1 MVKVAVV
8 GAGVSGL
15 SSLKCC
21 DEGLEPICFERSDD
35 IGGLWRFTETAGDG
49 KTRAYRSVMTN
60 TSKEMSCYSDFP
72 FQEDYSNYMNQA
84 KFWEYLH
91 AYTEHF
97 DLLKYVRFR
106 TTVCSIIKHP
116 DFFATGQ
123 WVVVTESEGNRE
135 TTVFDAVMICT
146 GLFLNALLPLE
157 SFPGIKKFQGQV
169 LHSQEYRIPEDFHGK
184 RILVIG
190 TGNTGGDVAVELGRV
205 AARVFLSTR
214 HGTWI
219 ISRLSHDGYPLDMML
234 TTRFRHL
241 IRWLLPS
248 AIWNRMMEK
257 QLNRWFNHENYGL
270 RRCKGQKLKLMVND
284 ELPSSILCGTVTV
297 KVKVQ
302 EFTETSAVFEDGT
315 VEDVNVV
322 IFATGYTSSFPY
334 LEEPTQSLCRQKI
347 FLHKYVFPSNLEK
360 STLALIGHVHLSG
373 SILTA
378 TELQARWVTRVF
390 KGLCEI
396 PPPSTLMA
404 SAAKKEQLIQRGVL
418 QDPNTERL
426 DYITYMDEL
435 ARSLGAK
442 PNILL
447 LFLKDPKLGLKVF
460 FGPCSPYQYRL
471 TGPGKWDG
479 ARKAILTQ
487 WDRVLKPLRT
497 RLAPE
502 PPSPPSTSKCLKVW
516 GPPILLA
523 AAAGVLICKFSF
535 LLGISR
541 IGLKEKSSAFLVSV
555 MRW

>member
-1 MVKVAVV
+1 
-8 GAGVSGL
+8 
-15 SSLKCC
+15 
-21 DEGLEPICFERSDD
+21 
-35 IGGLWRFTETAGDG
+35 
-49 KTRAYRSVMTN
+49 MTN

-72 FQEDYSNYMNQA
+72 FQEEYSNYMNQA
-84 KFWEYLH
+84 KFWEYLRT
-91 AYTEHF
+91 YTEHF
-97 DLLKYVRFR
+97 DLLKYIRFR
-106 TTVCSIIKHP
+106 TTVCSVMKHP
-116 DFFATGQ
+116 DFVTTGQ

-146 GLFLNALLPLE
+146 GLFLNAFLPLE

-169 LHSQEYRIPEDFHGK
+169 LHSQEYRTPEDFRGK

-190 TGNTGGDVAVELGRV
+190 TGNTGGDVAVELGRT

-214 HGTWI
+214 SGTWV
-219 ISRLSHDGYPLDMML
+219 ISRLSDDGYPLDL
-234 TTRFRHL
+234 INTTRFRHL

-248 AIWNRMMEK
+248 AIWSRMVEK
-257 QLNRWFNHENYGL
+257 RLNKWFNHENYGL
-270 RRCKGQKLKLMVND
+270 HVCKGWRQKPIVND

-297 KVKVQ
+297 KVKVK

-315 VEDVNVV
+315 VEDVDVV
-322 IFATGYTSSFPY
+322 LFATGYTSSFPF
-334 LEEPTQSLCRQKI
+334 LEEPTRSICRKKI
-347 FLHKYVFPSNLEK
+347 FLHKCVFPSNLEK
-360 STLALIGHVHLSG
+360 STLAVIGHIHLSG

-396 PPPSTLMA
+396 PPSSTLMA
-404 SAAKKEQLIQRGVL
+404 SAAKKEQLIKQGVL
-418 QDPNTERL
+418 QDSNIEKM

-435 ARSLGAK
+435 ARSLGVK

-479 ARKAILTQ
+479 ARKAILTL
-487 WDRVLKPLRT
+487 WDRVLKPLQT
-497 RLAPE
+497 RLVLE
-502 PPSPPSTSKCLKVW
+502 PARPPSTSNCLKVW
-516 GPPILLA
+516 GPPVLLA
-523 AAAGVLICKFSF
+523 ATAGLLVCKFSS
-535 LLGISR
+535 LLGISW
-541 IGLKEKSSAFLVSV
+541 IGLKEKSSAFLVSM